1 MEEPINETA
10 VERNGKQRIIDA
22 TMVHV
27 NLPHFVKQIKE
38 EEAWQKNDRNAI
50 TLLKTNFLR
59 IVLIAL
65 HKGAMLKKH
74 TVPQMLSVQ
83 VLEGKMQFI
92 TDVQTIELVAGDMI
106 ALYDGIAHTVVATEE
121 TVFLL
126 TLTGTQKE

>member
-1 MEEPINETA
+1 METIVHEIA
-10 VERNGKQRIIDA
+10 VERNGAERVIDA

-27 NLPHFVKQIKE
+27 NLPHFIKQIKE
-38 EEAWQKNDRNAI
+38 EETWHKNDRNAI

-65 HKGAMLKKH
+65 HKGAILKKH
-74 TVPQMLSVQ
+74 TVPQMLCVQ

-92 TDVQTIELVAGDMI
+92 TDVQTVELNIGDMI
-106 ALYDGIAHTVVATEE
+106 TLYESIEHTVVATEE

-126 TLTGTQKE
+126 TLTGKHYD

>member
-1 MEEPINETA
+1 MEAIINEIA
-10 VERNGKQRIIDA
+10 IERNEQERIIDA
-22 TMVHV
+22 TMVYV
-27 NLPHFVKQIKE
+27 NLPHFIRKIKQ
-38 EEAWQKNDRNAI
+38 EEAWQKNDRNVI

-65 HKGAMLKKH
+65 HKGAILKKH

-83 VLEGKMQFI
+83 VLEGKMKFI
-92 TDVQTIELVAGDMI
+92 TDVQTIELAAGDVI

-126 TLTGTQKE
+126 TLTGTNHN

>member
-1 MEEPINETA
+1 METIIHEIA
-10 VERNGKQRIIDA
+10 IERNGQERVIDA

-27 NLPHFVKQIKE
+27 NLPHFIKQIKE
-38 EEAWQKNDRNAI
+38 EETWHKNDRNAI

-65 HKGAMLKKH
+65 HKGAILKKH
-74 TVPQMLSVQ
+74 SVPQMLCVH

-92 TDVQTIELVAGDMI
+92 TDVQTVELRAGDMI
-106 ALYDGIAHTVVATEE
+106 SLYEGIEHTVVATEE

-126 TLTGTQKE
+126 TLTGTHHD

>member
-1 MEEPINETA
+1 METIIHEIA
-10 VERNGKQRIIDA
+10 IERNGQERVIDA

-27 NLPHFVKQIKE
+27 NLPHFIKQIKE
-38 EEAWQKNDRNAI
+38 EETWQKNDRNAI

-65 HKGAMLKKH
+65 HKGAILKKH

-83 VLEGKMQFI
+83 VLEGKMRFI
-92 TDVQTIELVAGDMI
+92 TDVQTVELNTGDMI
-106 ALYDGIAHTVVATEE
+106 TLYENIEHTVVATEE

-126 TLTGTQKE
+126 TLTGTHHD

>member
-1 MEEPINETA
+1 MEKVLHEIA
-10 VERNGKQRIIDA
+10 VERDNEERIIDA
-22 TMVHV
+22 TMVYV
-27 NLPHFVKQIKE
+27 NLPHYINQIKQ
-38 EEAWQKNDRNAI
+38 EEAWHKNDRNAI
-50 TLLKTNFLR
+50 TLLKTSFLR

-65 HKGAMLKKH
+65 HKGAILKKH
-74 TVPQMLSVQ
+74 IVPQMISVQ

-126 TLTGTQKE
+126 TLSGTHH

>member
-1 MEEPINETA
+1 METITHEIA
-10 VERNGKQRIIDA
+10 IERNGQERVIDA

-27 NLPHFVKQIKE
+27 NLPHFIKQIKE
-38 EEAWQKNDRNAI
+38 EETWHKNDRNAI

-65 HKGAMLKKH
+65 HKGAILKKH

-83 VLEGKMQFI
+83 VLEGKMRFI
-92 TDVQTIELVAGDMI
+92 TDVQTVELNTGDMI
-106 ALYDGIAHTVVATEE
+106 TLYENIEHTVVATEE

-126 TLTGTQKE
+126 TLTGTHHD

>member
-1 MEEPINETA
+1 MEAIINEIA
-10 VERNGKQRIIDA
+10 IERNEQERIIDA
-22 TMVHV
+22 TMVYV
-27 NLPHFVKQIKE
+27 NLPHFIRKIKQ

-65 HKGAMLKKH
+65 HKGAILKKH

-83 VLEGKMQFI
+83 VLEGKMKFI
-92 TDVQTIELVAGDMI
+92 TDVQTIELAAGDVI

-126 TLTGTQKE
+126 TLTGTNHN

>member
-1 MEEPINETA
+1 METIIHEIGVDRNEQ
-10 VERNGKQRIIDA
+10 ERIIDA

-27 NLPHFVKQIKE
+27 NLPHFIKQIKE
-38 EEAWQKNDRNAI
+38 EDTWKRNDRNAI

-65 HKGAMLKKH
+65 HKGAILKKH
-74 TVPQMLSVQ
+74 AVSQMLSVQ

-92 TDVQTIELVAGDMI
+92 TDVQTVELKAGDMI
-106 ALYDGIAHTVVATEE
+106 TLYDGIAHSVVATEE

-126 TLTGTQKE
+126 TLAKSSN